1 MTTPKKCAT
10 CGAVPVIITPFFND
24 VYRVVCQNCERETKN
39 WYGNKQDAIERWN
52 NKDNTIYPHGQ
63 KSTPE
68 HYTGGIEP
76 LEYIE
81 SWGMDFAEG
90 NVVKYIT
97 RWRRK
102 SAVLSSQ
109 KDDLLKAQAYL
120 GHLIERTDHAHTNR
134 GGETE

>member
-1 MTTPKKCAT
+1 MT
-10 CGAVPVIITPFFND
+10 
-24 VYRVVCQNCERETKN
+24 
-39 WYGNKQDAIERWN
+39 
-52 NKDNTIYPHGQ
+52 
-63 KSTPE
+63 TPE

-81 SWGMDFAEG
+81 SWDMDFAEG

-109 KDDLLKAQAYL
+109 KDDLLKAQAYI
-120 GHLIERTDHAHTNR
+120 GHLIDRVNREIEARTAPPIEPPYYNPD
-134 GGETE
+134 GLEDGSCES